1 MTGSSGNVPT
11 TSEDSRRLSEDFR
24 TFEHFRSYL
33 EDNSFSVLSFRQ
45 NTEKDTKSSFNAF

>member
-1 MTGSSGNVPT
+1 MTGSSGNVPA

-45 NTEKDTKSSFNAF
+45 NTEKDAKSSFNAF